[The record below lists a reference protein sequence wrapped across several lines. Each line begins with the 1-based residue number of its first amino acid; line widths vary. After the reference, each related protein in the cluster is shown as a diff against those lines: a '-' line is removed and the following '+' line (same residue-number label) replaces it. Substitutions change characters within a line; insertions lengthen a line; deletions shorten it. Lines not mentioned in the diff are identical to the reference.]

1 VTKIA
6 EFAPDGKRCKARS
19 RSFPFS
25 DQEKRRNSV
34 KIQKQTNLLTQRALT
49 VGEALDE
56 SAETSAAGNADLH
69 FTDRAQ
75 TLASLLRILHG
86 PVEIESLRLGERL
99 KVEQTLDPD
108 ALRVLMPPFSL
119 QPLVEDAVQPG
130 SIPRHSLGGSSSR
143 SV

>member
-6 EFAPDGKRCKARS
+6 EFAPDGKRCMARS

-69 FTDRAQ
+69 FTDRAP

-130 SIPRHSLGGSSSR
+130 SIPCHSLGGSSSR

>member
-1 VTKIA
+1 
-6 EFAPDGKRCKARS
+6 
-19 RSFPFS
+19 
-25 DQEKRRNSV
+25 V

-69 FTDRAQ
+69 FTDRAP

-119 QPLVEDAVQPG
+119 QPLVENAVQHGLHSSPQAG
-130 SIPRHSLGGSSSR
+130 QLQLAVGVTGQWLEIGVNDDGPCTCAAAPAVAYSMPRR
-143 SV
+143 

>member
-1 VTKIA
+1 M
-6 EFAPDGKRCKARS
+6 ARS

-56 SAETSAAGNADLH
+56 SAETSAAGYADLH
-69 FTDRAQ
+69 FTDRAP

-86 PVEIESLRLGERL
+86 LGTAYRLGRERCRQRRQLMEMDDREL
-99 KVEQTLDPD
+99 KDIGITREQAEEEAQKPIWK
-108 ALRVLMPPFSL
+108 
-119 QPLVEDAVQPG
+119 G
-130 SIPRHSLGGSSSR
+130 
-143 SV
+143 